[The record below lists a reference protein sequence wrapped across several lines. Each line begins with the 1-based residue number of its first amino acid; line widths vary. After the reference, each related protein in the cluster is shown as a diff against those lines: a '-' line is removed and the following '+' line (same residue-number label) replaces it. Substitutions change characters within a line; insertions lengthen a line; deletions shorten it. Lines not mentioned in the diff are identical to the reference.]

1 MNFLEN
7 PSFPYILL
15 CAFRM
20 KMRGN
25 KFKGETVVIM
35 EMIATLMVFPFLA
48 ALLIACAKPGKL
60 RDGLIFCS
68 SIVIVATVL
77 LLCINVLQGG
87 KTQSYLMETQMLDR
101 IFLIAE
107 LGLMGLVFYYGIRYK
122 RYYILLLSAAGTL
135 PVVWMEFAGRGA
147 ESGDHIAVDY
157 LTLIMCLVVGVVGS
171 LICVYAIGYIKD
183 YHKHHTEY
191 KDRSSFFLSMLF
203 VFMGAMFGL
212 IFSSNLTWIYFFW
225 EVTTLCSFLLIGYT
239 RTEEAVNNSFRALW
253 MNLLGGLGFACAI
266 LYSSMALHIANLQ
279 DLVAAAANNKAVIIP
294 VTLLAFAAMTKSAQ
308 MPFSRWLLGAM
319 VAPTPTSA
327 LLHSATMVKAGV
339 YLLIRLSPALYGNL
353 AGVMVTSIGGFT
365 FFAASLLAISQS
377 DGKKVLAYST
387 ISNLGLIAACAGVGL
402 HQAVWAAILLLVF
415 HAVSKSLLFV
425 SVGAVENITGSRN
438 IEDMHGLIVRLP
450 KLAFVM
456 IVGICGMFLAPFGM
470 LISKWAALKAFVDS
484 KSVWLVLFLIFGSAS
499 TLFYWG
505 KWLGKLVAVIHRS
518 AQLKDTVRKS
528 EKGSIYTLTFLVI
541 ALCISFPVFS
551 NIFVEPF
558 LSQTF
563 HDTIGAIISS
573 SDLNVMLLMLC
584 MIVILPV
591 TVRLLTFGKAN
602 KRVISYMAGVNEGDD
617 RTFVDSFGHEKSMYL
632 ANWYMDDYFGEKKLL
647 KPSLVL
653 ASAIMTILM
662 IIVIGG
668 AI

>member
-1 MNFLEN
+1 
-7 PSFPYILL
+7 
-15 CAFRM
+15 
-20 KMRGN
+20 
-25 KFKGETVVIM
+25 M

-147 ESGDHIAVDY
+147 QGGDHIVVDY

-225 EVTTLCSFLLIGYT
+225 EVTTFCSFLLIGYT
-239 RTEEAVNNSFRALW
+239 QTEEAINNSFRALW